1 MFKVKVGL
9 ESFSSLGV
17 AAAAAWPPPAGGC
30 AGAAGAGAW
39 CAEFEWMKS
48 WDIIDSQVGVF
59 SRVEKSHPAT
69 EQCSGSGLG
78 ITKLKSRSVWTK
90 LISKLHLLVVT
101 YH

>member
-17 AAAAAWPPPAGGC
+17 AAAAAWPPAGGGC
-30 AGAAGAGAW
+30 TAGAGAW

-78 ITKLKSRSVWTK
+78 ITELNHEVSGPS
-90 LISKLHLLVVT
+90 
-101 YH
+101 